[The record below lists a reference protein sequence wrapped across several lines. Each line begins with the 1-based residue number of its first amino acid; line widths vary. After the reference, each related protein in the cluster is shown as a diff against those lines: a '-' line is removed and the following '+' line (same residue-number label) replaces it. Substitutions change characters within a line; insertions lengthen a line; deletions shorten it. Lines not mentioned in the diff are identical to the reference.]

1 MDYRFTMTTRMIAL
15 SVVSVLLLL
24 GLLFALGFQIGQQ
37 WASEEALKRPAATGY
52 RPAPLLGSPAQAPSP
67 APVTAAVPSTN
78 ATPPSAPAAATP
90 VAATPR

>member
-52 RPAPLLGSPAQAPSP
+52 QPAPPIGSPAPAPRPAPASQTYAAPS
-67 APVTAAVPSTN
+67 
-78 ATPPSAPAAATP
+78 SAPAGSP
-90 VAATPR
+90 SVAATPR